1 MILTNGKI
9 LNISEGKTNT
19 FDFNQTQI
27 NLSKY
32 TSKTTTTPKLQEV
45 KTTHL
50 FYCLFKTKN
59 IFIDKDVI
67 AKNLM
72 FKCDDTISLKNKISQ
87 ELFSRIFKPIYLPLL
102 ALIGGLLIIKSK
114 NSERYTNY
122 KLKIFVL
129 GVIAISLSEIST
141 KFYSIHFFETLIIF
155 VIPIILFLSIYYFFW
170 KHFNIKNL

>member
-1 MILTNGKI
+1 M
-9 LNISEGKTNT
+9 
-19 FDFNQTQI
+19 
-27 NLSKY
+27 NL
-32 TSKTTTTPKLQEV
+32 
-45 KTTHL
+45 
-50 FYCLFKTKN
+50 
-59 IFIDKDVI
+59 
-67 AKNLM
+67 
-72 FKCDDTISLKNKISQ
+72 
-87 ELFSRIFKPIYLPLL
+87 ELVYR
-102 ALIGGLLIIKSK
+102 LIGGLLIIKSK

>member
-1 MILTNGKI
+1 MILTDGKI

-32 TSKTTTTPKLQEV
+32 TSKTTRTPKLQEV

-50 FYCLFKTKN
+50 FYCLFKTQNLIINKDA
-59 IFIDKDVI
+59 IDK
-67 AKNLM
+67 KLM

-87 ELFSRIFKPIYLPLL
+87 ELFSRTFKPIYLPLL

-114 NSERYTNY
+114 NSERYSNY
-122 KLKIFVL
+122 KLKIFIL
-129 GVIAISLSEIST
+129 GVTAISFSEIST
-141 KFYSIHFFETLIIF
+141 KFYSVNFYEL
-155 VIPIILFLSIYYFFW
+155 
-170 KHFNIKNL
+170 NLLLEQICS